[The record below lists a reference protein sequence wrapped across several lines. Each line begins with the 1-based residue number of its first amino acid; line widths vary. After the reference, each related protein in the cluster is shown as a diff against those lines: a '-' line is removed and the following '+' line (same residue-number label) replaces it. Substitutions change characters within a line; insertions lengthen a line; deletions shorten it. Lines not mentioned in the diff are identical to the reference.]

1 MTPNE
6 RLLAVLSPELV
17 GALAELVSEEV
28 ERQLAGRGSPRN
40 SPAWL
45 TLDQAAERLDCT
57 PDAVRMRMNRGR
69 LERRPRDQGRR
80 VYVSAASVDRL
91 T

>member
-1 MTPNE
+1 MSPNE
-6 RLLAVLSPELV
+6 RLLAVLSPEIV
-17 GALAELVSEEV
+17 GALAELVADEV
-28 ERQLAGRGSPRN
+28 TRQLADQDSPRN
-40 SPAWL
+40 SPKWL
-45 TLDQAAERLDCT
+45 TLEQAAERLDCT
-57 PDAVRMRMNRGR
+57 TDAVRMRMNRGR